1 MFIKRYINNIP
12 VVIINNIPVVIINNI
27 PVVIINNMLV
37 VIEISSW
44 VASKQVT

>member
-27 PVVIINNMLV
+27 PVVIINNMPV

-44 VASKQVT
+44 VASKRVT